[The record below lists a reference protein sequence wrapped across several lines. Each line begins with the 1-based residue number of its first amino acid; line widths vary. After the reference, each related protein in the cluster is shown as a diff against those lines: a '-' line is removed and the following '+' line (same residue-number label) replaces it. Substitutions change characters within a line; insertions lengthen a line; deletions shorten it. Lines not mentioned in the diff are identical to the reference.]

1 MSGDRKSARIS
12 VENNRGRVRRQGTQV
27 STTVLRVLGR
37 YQGVPRRVSW
47 RRVKFKQ
54 VHRTALSRMS
64 KCCICDAGVR
74 MIVRQTDYLPRRSE
88 APCTRSRV
96 GARGYEEDD
105 RPGRIAIS
113 ALIAATALFC
123 AACPRR
129 RTMDGGPY
137 VHGNITVRELTSF
150 TICTRTGLGSGFRFQ
165 AFLGTHAAATTRVR
179 QARVTGDVT
188 RATVTTDGR
197 CLRMRARAARRG
209 IETDGLERE
218 RTRCRRERGE
228 LGLCERNGQCGR
240 DGGRAR
246 ERGQGPKR
254 ERAPEKMEGARA

>member
-1 MSGDRKSARIS
+1 MSGDRKTARIS
-12 VENNRGRVRRQGTQV
+12 GENNKGRVSWQGTQV
-27 STTVLRVLGR
+27 STIVLRVLDR
-37 YQGVPRRVSW
+37 YQGVPRRVSR

-64 KCCICDAGVR
+64 KCCICDAGAR

-150 TICTRTGLGSGFRFQ
+150 TIRTRTGLGSRFRFQ
-165 AFLGTHAAATTRVR
+165 ALPATHAATTARMR
-179 QARVTGDVT
+179 LARVTACVT
-188 RATVTTDGR
+188 RATVTADGR

-209 IETDGLERE
+209 IEKDGLERN
-218 RTRCRRERGE
+218 GH
-228 LGLCERNGQCGR
+228 GHGVGQCAVSSVCASVMDSAVETEAERAGTEKG
-240 DGGRAR
+240 DRAR
-246 ERGQGPKR
+246 ENGGR
-254 ERAPEKMEGARA
+254 

>member
-1 MSGDRKSARIS
+1 MSGDRISARIS
-12 VENNRGRVRRQGTQV
+12 VENNRGRVSWQGTQV
-27 STTVLRVLGR
+27 STIVLRVLGR

-54 VHRTALSRMS
+54 VHRTAFSRMS

-137 VHGNITVRELTSF
+137 VHGNITVREPTSF

-165 AFLGTHAAATTRVR
+165 AFPATHGGHDASASS
-179 QARVTGDVT
+179 ARD
-188 RATVTTDGR
+188 AD
-197 CLRMRARAARRG
+197 A
-209 IETDGLERE
+209 
-218 RTRCRRERGE
+218 
-228 LGLCERNGQCGR
+228 
-240 DGGRAR
+240 
-246 ERGQGPKR
+246 
-254 ERAPEKMEGARA
+254 